1 MVAVVVPNVDFVSV
15 GQGEFHVVG
24 EENALVPANDAF
36 VEIDGG
42 SRQVHAGPQSFGAV
56 GRRQKTKDKRQK
68 TKKEHEYMTPQSHT
82 IP

>member
-68 TKKEHEYMTPQSHT
+68 TKDKRQRKNMST
-82 IP
+82 